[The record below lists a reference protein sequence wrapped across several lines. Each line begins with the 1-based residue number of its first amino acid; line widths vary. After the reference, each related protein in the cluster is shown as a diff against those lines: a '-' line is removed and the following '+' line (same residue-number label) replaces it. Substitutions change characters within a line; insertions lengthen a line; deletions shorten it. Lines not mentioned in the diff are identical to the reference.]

1 VTATDQTFSSE
12 VERSPIPVLV
22 DFWAPWCGPCRTVAP
37 ALESLAE
44 QMGGRV
50 KVVKV
55 NVDENQ
61 RTASRYGI
69 SSIPA
74 FKMFRNGS
82 VVDELVGAVP
92 PNTLAAFAERHAA

>member
-1 VTATDQTFSSE
+1 
-12 VERSPIPVLV
+12 VLE
-22 DFWAPWCGPCRTVAP
+22 DVA
-37 ALESLAE
+37 A

-69 SSIPA
+69 ASIPA
-74 FKMFRNGS
+74 FKIFRNGS
-82 VVDELVGAVP
+82 VVDELIGAVP
-92 PNTLAAFAERHAA
+92 RNSLFAFAERHAA